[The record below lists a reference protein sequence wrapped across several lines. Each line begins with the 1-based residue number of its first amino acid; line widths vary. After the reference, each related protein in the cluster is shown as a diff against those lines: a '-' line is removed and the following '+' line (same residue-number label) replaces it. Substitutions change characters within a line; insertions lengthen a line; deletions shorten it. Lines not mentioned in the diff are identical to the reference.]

1 LYALR
6 CGTAARNN
14 ATMTASPAPGGLSAA
29 EAAQRLAA
37 DGPNELPAQ
46 RRRSDLRLLLEV
58 LREPML
64 ALLVVGASAYAL
76 LGDPMDAAALAVA
89 AAVVIALTFFQA
101 RRTERALYA
110 LRELAQPVATVW
122 RDGGRQRIPAR
133 DVVRGDRLLI
143 EEGDRV
149 AADGRL
155 LVSES
160 LSVDE
165 SLLTGESLPVNKA
178 ARLDTAAGTDADAT
192 VFAGTLVIGGRAELE
207 VTATGPRSE
216 LGRIGTALRDI
227 GDVDTPLQREIR
239 RAVTWFGGIGFVAC
253 AVLVAIYA
261 IVRGD
266 ILAGVLA
273 GIALGMALIPEEFPV
288 VSTVML
294 AFGGHRLAKR
304 NVLTRR
310 LTAIEALG
318 SITVL
323 CVDKTGTLTENR
335 MQVEDWLA
343 EDVATTQRIAA
354 WASDPAGT
362 DPMDR
367 AILERAPDTLP
378 GTLAATIVT
387 PMARGRWYTLDGERF
402 ACVKGAPETIL
413 AACAL
418 DPDARATWLERVAHE
433 GAAGRRLLAIAS
445 TRTGA
450 ATDGAAFAPRQ
461 TTLPTDLQ
469 LHGLVVLS
477 DPIRASVP
485 DALAECRTA
494 GVRVIIVT
502 GDHPSTAARIGAEVG
517 LRDHIAP
524 LTGADIDALDDAALG
539 ARLEHV
545 VICARVRPE
554 HKLRLVR
561 ALQSRGEVVGMTGD
575 GVNDGPALRAAH
587 VGVALGGRGTDVA
600 REAADIV
607 LTDDR
612 FESLVDGVREGRR
625 VFANLRNAVA
635 YIAAIHVPAAG
646 IALLAALAGMPPLLL
661 PIHIAALELLIDPAC
676 TLVFEAERP
685 PRDLMQR
692 PPRRTGLL
700 ERHLILTGLAQGV
713 IVLLAILAVVALGQR
728 WGADERQLRALAFA
742 GIVLSNGAL
751 LLANRA
757 RGLGV
762 LDSLREPN
770 PMLWVIVGLGALT
783 GWAVTVWPPLQ
794 AIFHT
799 AALPAEAWLGLV
811 AMMLGS
817 TLLLRI
823 VRL

>member
-1 LYALR
+1 MSDASASNGL
-6 CGTAARNN
+6 TAI
-14 ATMTASPAPGGLSAA
+14 

-37 DGPNELPAQ
+37 EGRNELPAQ

-64 ALLVVGASAYAL
+64 ALLVGGAFAYSL
-76 LGDPMDAAALAVA
+76 LGDPADAAALAVA
-89 AAVVIALTFFQA
+89 AAVVIGLTFYQA

-110 LRELAQPVATVW
+110 LRELSQPIATVI
-122 RDGGRQRIPAR
+122 RDGTRQRIAAR
-133 DVVRGDRLLI
+133 DIVRGDRLVI

-149 AADGRL
+149 GADGRL

-160 LSVDE
+160 LSIDE
-165 SLLTGESLPVNKA
+165 SLLTGESLPVDKA
-178 ARLDTAAGTDADAT
+178 PAAADSADQR
-192 VFAGTLVIGGRAELE
+192 VFAGTLVIAGRAELE

-227 GDVDTPLQREIR
+227 DEVDTPLQREIR
-239 RAVTWFGGIGFVAC
+239 RAVAWFGGIGFVAC
-253 AVLVAIYA
+253 ASLVAIYA

-266 ILAGVLA
+266 IMAGVLA
-273 GIALGMALIPEEFPV
+273 GIALGMAVIPEEFPV

-310 LTAIEALG
+310 LSAIEALG

-343 EDVATTQRIAA
+343 PDVATTQRIAA
-354 WASDPAGT
+354 WASDPVGT
-362 DPMDR
+362 DPVDR
-367 AILERAPDTLP
+367 AILQGAALTAP
-378 GTLAATIVT
+378 GVLAATIVT
-387 PMARGRWYTLDGERF
+387 PLARGRWYTLDGELF
-402 ACVKGAPETIL
+402 ACVKGAPEAVL

-418 DPDARATWLERVAHE
+418 DEYARAHWLERVARE
-433 GAAGRRLLAIAS
+433 GAAGRRLLAVAS
-445 TRTGA
+445 TRSGA
-450 ATDGAAFAPRQ
+450 PADGAALAPRQ
-461 TTLPTDLQ
+461 TALPAELQ

-485 DALAECRTA
+485 AALSECRQA
-494 GVRVIIVT
+494 GVRVIVVT
-502 GDHPSTAARIGAEVG
+502 GDHPATATRIGVEVG
-517 LRDHIAP
+517 LGSDIEP
-524 LTGADIDALDDAALG
+524 LTGAQIDALDDAALRE
-539 ARLEHV
+539 RLAQV
-545 VICARVRPE
+545 TICARVRPE

-561 ALQSRGEVVGMTGD
+561 ALQARGEVVGMTGD

-612 FESLVDGVREGRR
+612 FESLVDGLREGRR

-646 IALLAALAGMPPLLL
+646 IALLAALAGLPPLLL

-692 PPRRTGLL
+692 PPRRTGLF
-700 ERHLILTGLAQGV
+700 ERHLIMTGLAQGV

-728 WGADERQLRALAFA
+728 WGADEPQLRALAFA

-770 PMLWVIVGLGALT
+770 PTLWVIVALGLLT
-783 GWAVTVWPPLQ
+783 GWAVTVWGPLQ
-794 AIFHT
+794 GIFHT
-799 AALPAEAWLGLV
+799 AALPAEAWFGLV

-817 TLLLRI
+817 TLLLRL

>member
-1 LYALR
+1 MSSALPD
-6 CGTAARNN
+6 A
-14 ATMTASPAPGGLSAA
+14 GLSTA
-29 EAAQRLAA
+29 EAAQRLAVE
-37 DGPNELPAQ
+37 GSNELPTQ
-46 RRRSDLRLLLEV
+46 QRRSDLGLLLEV

-64 ALLVVGASAYAL
+64 ALLIVGALVYSL
-76 LGDPMDAAALAVA
+76 LGDPADAVALAAAATA
-89 AAVVIALTFFQA
+89 VIALTFLQA

-110 LRELAQPVATVW
+110 LRELAQPIATVR
-122 RDGGRQRIPAR
+122 RDGRRQQIPAR

-143 EEGDRV
+143 EEGDRI
-149 AADGRL
+149 AADGTL

-160 LSVDE
+160 LSIDE
-165 SLLTGESLPVNKA
+165 SLLTGESLPVDKSA
-178 ARLDTAAGTDADAT
+178 SAIQGPDQR
-192 VFAGTLVIGGRAELE
+192 VSAGTLVLAGRAELE
-207 VTATGPRSE
+207 VTATGPRSQ
-216 LGRIGTALRDI
+216 LGRIGAALRDI
-227 GDVDTPLQREIR
+227 DEVDTPLQREIR
-239 RAVTWFGGIGFVAC
+239 RAVAWFGGIGLIAC
-253 AVLVAIYA
+253 ALLVAVYA
-261 IVRGD
+261 LVRGD

-343 EDVATTQRIAA
+343 TDVPTTRRIAM
-354 WASDPAGT
+354 WASDPSGT
-362 DPMDR
+362 DSIDR
-367 AILERAPDTLP
+367 AILQDSADSQP
-378 GTLAATIVT
+378 GTLAATIVM
-387 PMARGRWYTLDGERF
+387 PMARGRWYSLDGEQF
-402 ACVKGAPETIL
+402 ACIKGAPEAII
-413 AACAL
+413 AACSL
-418 DPDARATWLERVAHE
+418 DPDSRASWLERVARE

-450 ATDGAAFAPRQ
+450 AAAAESLATRQ
-461 TTLPTDLQ
+461 TTLPPDLQ

-477 DPIRASVP
+477 DPVRVSVP
-485 DALAECRTA
+485 GALAECRTA

-502 GDHPSTAARIGAEVG
+502 GDHPATAARIGAEVG
-517 LRDHIAP
+517 LRSDAAP
-524 LTGADIDALDDAALG
+524 LTGADIDTLDDVALG
-539 ARLEHV
+539 ERLERV
-545 VICARVRPE
+545 TICARVQPE

-561 ALQSRGEVVGMTGD
+561 ALQARGEIVGMTGD

-625 VFANLRNAVA
+625 VFANLHNAVA

-646 IALLAALAGMPPLLL
+646 IALLAAVAGMPPLLL

-692 PPRRTGLL
+692 PPRRTGLF
-700 ERHLILTGLAQGV
+700 ERRLVMTGIAQGL
-713 IVLLAILAVVALGQR
+713 IVLLAVLGVVLLGQR
-728 WGADERQLRALAFA
+728 WGADEPQLRALTFA

-751 LLANRA
+751 LLANRGH
-757 RGLGV
+757 GLGI

-770 PMLWVIVGLGALT
+770 PMLWVIVALGALT

-799 AALPAEAWLGLV
+799 AALPAEAWLGLAALMV
-811 AMMLGS
+811 AS
-817 TLLLRI
+817 TVLLRQA
-823 VRL
+823 RS